1 MQEKQTCFVCG
12 HVTTPQNPQPHT
24 CAYVLRN
31 TVRLMSEEMD
41 ALRVTLNEEVDALR
55 VTLATEQAR
64 VAEADARARAMY
76 KRGHR
81 AGLRLAMRLVKR
93 LTAGAFV
100 RRRAV
105 ESVLTVIEHADLD
118 R

>member
-12 HVTTPQNPQPHT
+12 HVTTPQNPQSHT

-31 TVRLMSEEMD
+31 TVRLMSEEMA
-41 ALRVTLNEEVDALR
+41 ALRVTLSA
-55 VTLATEQAR
+55 EQAR